1 MELWIII
8 LIINVIL
15 TILFYIYMWPQL
27 FVKIQKLQ
35 FKLIDKIEEKKKE
48 LEDLEKSKTKK

>member
-1 MELWIII
+1 
-8 LIINVIL
+8 
-15 TILFYIYMWPQL
+15 MWPQL